1 MKKITV
7 ESQAAKLEKYYRG
20 FTATH
25 LIHIG
30 DKLGLF
36 EVLNDSKQGLTIS
49 ELALKLDLYEPY
61 LKIWCQ
67 TALFLEILDND
78 GEKLKFQPYMNEILG
93 DKSNFRNILGRF
105 NSLINITGERFKKSI
120 GLYRTGKTLGEDN
133 PRYSEIMAE
142 AIRSFHNY
150 LNFYFKSLS
159 SSNPLKQ
166 LLEKGVDF
174 LDIGCGNGRLIT
186 QLARTF
192 PRSRFTG
199 VDPSKHGIEMATKN
213 IKQLGLQDRV
223 FVENLG
229 GEVLQYREKFEIAIM
244 TVVFHEINPSIRFK
258 VMENTYKALKNDGHL
273 IIFDFSYPEQIDDFQ
288 NPDYG
293 STIIHQFNET
303 SLGAV
308 FLT

>member
-1 MKKITV
+1 
-7 ESQAAKLEKYYRG
+7 
-20 FTATH
+20 
-25 LIHIG
+25 
-30 DKLGLF
+30 
-36 EVLNDSKQGLTIS
+36 
-49 ELALKLDLYEPY
+49 
-61 LKIWCQ
+61 
-67 TALFLEILDND
+67 
-78 GEKLKFQPYMNEILG
+78 
-93 DKSNFRNILGRF
+93 
-105 NSLINITGERFKKSI
+105 KSI

-142 AIRSFHNY
+142 ATRSFHNY

-273 IIFDFSYPEQIDDFQ
+273 IIFDFSYPEQIDDFK

-308 FLT
+308 FLTHTEQKAMFTEVGFKDIHRISLKGIDIINAVKYHTKTQFHRENFSSYEKDLS